1 MKTLKTVMD
10 DFKIQPIPDV
20 IKSSYIEKIGDE
32 KENKKD
38 KKDFEQQS
46 NGLLAFV
53 RTCQSMKKILD
64 NISIKQKKGSIK
76 KLLSS
81 IAELEKSLKKLQEH
95 DLSEDAK
102 FLKELS
108 LNWLHFLREFAPFL
122 NQEDP
127 LSLEIKR
134 FLNEIHAYP
143 SGSEFSLGYY
153 LSKFAGLEWIPFP
166 YMEILKDLHNNFKD
180 KKEES
185 LLLKWINELN
195 SLIVSKE

>member
-1 MKTLKTVMD
+1 MD
-10 DFKIQPIPDV
+10 DFKIQPIPDI
-20 IKSSYIEKIGDE
+20 IKSAYVEKIGDE

-38 KKDFEQQS
+38 KKDFEQQY
-46 NGLLAFV
+46 NGLLAFA
-53 RTCQSMKKILD
+53 RTCQSMKKVLD
-64 NISIKQKKGSIK
+64 SIAITKKKGSIK

-81 IAELEKSLKKLQEH
+81 ISELEKSLKKLCEK

-127 LSLEIKR
+127 LSLEIKS
-134 FLNEIHAYP
+134 FLNEIHEYP

-166 YMEILKDLHNNFKD
+166 YMEILRELHENYKE

-185 LLLKWINELN
+185 LLLKWINKLK
-195 SLIVSKE
+195 SLISSKE